1 MDGQKLLN
9 KLSQALNLDAEV
21 YVNTTHGVFRIVDVI
36 THYQNEITIECVDP
50 YANGDCLK

>member
-36 THYQNEITIECVDP
+36 THYQDEITIECVDP
-50 YANGDCLK
+50 DTNGDRLK

>member
-1 MDGQKLLN
+1 MNGHELLN
-9 KLSQALNLDAEV
+9 KLSHALNLDAEV

>member
-1 MDGQKLLN
+1 MDGHELLN
-9 KLSQALNLDAEV
+9 KLSHALNLDAEV
-21 YVNTTHGVFRIVDVI
+21 YVNTTHGVFRIVGVI

>member
-1 MDGQKLLN
+1 MDGHELLN
-9 KLSQALNLDAEV
+9 KLSNALNLDAEV

-36 THYQNEITIECVDP
+36 THYQDEITIECVDP

>member
-1 MDGQKLLN
+1 MDGHELLN
-9 KLSQALNLDAEV
+9 KLGQALNLDAEV

-36 THYQNEITIECVDP
+36 THYQDEITIECVDP